1 MKSLIKRSLRAA
13 WRALAPL
20 RRPIARRVEA
30 RLAAFLEA
38 TVRPM
43 VVEEIE
49 RRVRPSLD
57 ATRSVVRENFGRTD
71 DVVQFLRRSA
81 QEDTLLL
88 DSLVREL
95 TRLQLQVEALRQIVD
110 DRDAMSDGDSAT
122 ERLMIGGP
130 SGR

>member
-1 MKSLIKRSLRAA
+1 MKSLIQRSLRSA
-13 WRALAPL
+13 WRALGPL

-30 RLAAFLEA
+30 RVAAFLEA

-43 VVEEIE
+43 IVEELD

-57 ATRSVVRENFGRTD
+57 ATTSVVRENIARTG

-95 TRLQLQVEALRQIVD
+95 TRLQVQLEAIRQAVD
-110 DRDAMSDGDSAT
+110 ERAED
-122 ERLMIGGP
+122 RLMIGGP